1 MMVALYARVST
12 DKQDETLQIPRLR
25 AYCERCGHDIYKVYQ
40 DEASA
45 RNADRPGWK
54 ALMSDAHGH
63 RFDAIVVTKI
73 DRVMRSLVGLHQTM
87 EDLGKCG
94 ITLITLD
101 QGPMDF
107 TSPNGR
113 LLISFLGSVAEWER
127 EMIAARTRE
136 ALAAKK
142 ADGVKL
148 GRPRKDAPLRKIAL
162 MRYSGKTLREISR
175 ETGVSLTWL
184 SNHKLDIIE
193 EMAIAI
199 EDLGN
204 PVWARSLA
212 GRGGCSKK
220 GGGH

>member
-1 MMVALYARVST
+1 MVALYARVST

-25 AYCERCGHDIYKVYQ
+25 SYCERAGHDIYKIYQ

-63 RFDAIVVTKI
+63 RFDAIVVTKL

-87 EDLGKCG
+87 EDLAKCG
-94 ITLITLD
+94 ILLITLD

-113 LLISFLGSVAEWER
+113 LMVSLIGSVAQWER
-127 EMIAARTRE
+127 EMNGTRTKE
-136 ALAAKK
+136 ALAAKR
-142 ADGVKL
+142 AAGVKL
-148 GRPRKDAPLRKIAL
+148 GRPRKDVPLRKIAL

-175 ETGVSLTWL
+175 EAGVSLTWL
-184 SNHKLDIIE
+184 SNHKEAILE
-193 EMAIAI
+193 EMANAI
-199 EDLGN
+199 EDMAD
-204 PVWARSLA
+204 PDRARSLA

>member
-25 AYCERCGHDIYKVYQ
+25 AHCERCGHDIYKIYQ

-45 RNADRPGWK
+45 RNADRPGWL
-54 ALMSDAHGH
+54 ALMSDAHGR
-63 RFDAIVVTKI
+63 RFDAIIVTKL

-87 EDLGKCG
+87 TDLAKCG
-94 ITLITLD
+94 ILLITLD
-101 QGPMDF
+101 QGPLDF

-127 EMIAARTRE
+127 EMIAVRTRE

-142 ADGVKL
+142 ANGVKL
-148 GRPRKDAPLRKIAL
+148 GRPPKDVPLRKIAL
-162 MRYSGKTLREISR
+162 LRYSGKTLREISR

-184 SNHKLDIIE
+184 SNHKEDLLL
-193 EMAIAI
+193 EMANAI
-199 EDLGN
+199 EDMAD
-204 PVWARSLA
+204 PDRARSLA

>member
-25 AYCERCGHDIYKVYQ
+25 AYCDRCGHDIYQVFQ

-73 DRVMRSLVGLHQTM
+73 DRVMRSLVGLHQVM

-94 ITLITLD
+94 ILLITLD
-101 QGPMDF
+101 QGPLDF
-107 TSPNGR
+107 ASPNGR
-113 LLISFLGSVAEWER
+113 LLISFLGSIAEWER
-127 EMIAARTRE
+127 EMISARTRE

-142 ADGVKL
+142 EAGIKL
-148 GRPRKDAPLRKIAL
+148 GRPANEDIPLRKIAL
-162 MRYSGKTLREISR
+162 MRRAMYSWSAISR
-175 ETGVSLTWL
+175 ETGVSRTWL
-184 SNHKLDIIE
+184 HNHQDDIE
-193 EMAIAI
+193 AELAEMAH
-199 EDLGN
+199 EESTDLAEL
-204 PVWARSLA
+204 VARTLDPLD
-212 GRGGCSKK
+212 KLQ
-220 GGGH
+220 

>member
-1 MMVALYARVST
+1 MVALYARVST

-25 AYCERCGHDIYKVYQ
+25 AYCERAGHDIYKIYQ

-73 DRVMRSLVGLHQTM
+73 DRVMRSLVGLHQVM

-94 ITLITLD
+94 ILLITLD

-113 LLISFLGSVAEWER
+113 LLISFLGSIAEWER
-127 EMIAARTRE
+127 EMISTRTRE

-142 ADGVKL
+142 EAGVKL
-148 GRPRKDAPLRKIAL
+148 GRPRKDIPLRRIA
-162 MRYSGKTLREISR
+162 MMYYAGRTWREISR
-175 ETGVSLTWL
+175 ETDVSLTWL
-184 SNHKLDIIE
+184 HNHKAQILA
-193 EMAIAI
+193 EMRKMLS
-199 EDLGN
+199 ET
-204 PVWARSLA
+204 
-212 GRGGCSKK
+212 
-220 GGGH
+220 

>member
-25 AYCERCGHDIYKVYQ
+25 TYCERAGHDIYKIYQ

-63 RFDAIVVTKI
+63 RFDAIVVTKL
-73 DRVMRSLVGLHQTM
+73 DRVMRSLVGLHQVM

-94 ITLITLD
+94 ILLITLD

-113 LLISFLGSVAEWER
+113 LLISFLGSIAEWER
-127 EMIAARTRE
+127 EMISTRTRE

-142 ADGVKL
+142 EAGVKL
-148 GRPRKDAPLRKIAL
+148 GRPAKDIPLRRIA
-162 MRYSGKTLREISR
+162 MMYYAGRTWREISR
-175 ETGVSLTWL
+175 ETDVSLTWL
-184 SNHKLDIIE
+184 HNHKAQILA
-193 EMAIAI
+193 EMRKMLS
-199 EDLGN
+199 ET
-204 PVWARSLA
+204 
-212 GRGGCSKK
+212 
-220 GGGH
+220 

>member
-1 MMVALYARVST
+1 MVALYARVST

-25 AYCERCGHDIYKVYQ
+25 SYCERAGHDIYKVYQ

-63 RFDAIVVTKI
+63 RFDAVVVTKL

-107 TSPNGR
+107 TTPNGR
-113 LLISFLGSVAEWER
+113 LLISFLGSIAEWER
-127 EMIAARTRE
+127 EMISTRTRE

-142 ADGVKL
+142 EAGVKL
-148 GRPRKDAPLRKIAL
+148 GRPGNEDIPLRKIAL
-162 MRYSGKTLREISR
+162 MRCAMQSWSAISR
-175 ETGVSLTWL
+175 ETGVSRTWL
-184 SNHKLDIIE
+184 HNHQEDIEAEIAE
-193 EMAIAI
+193 IAHEDGSVMA
-199 EDLGN
+199 EL
-204 PVWARSLA
+204 VARTIDPMDRLQ
-212 GRGGCSKK
+212 
-220 GGGH
+220 